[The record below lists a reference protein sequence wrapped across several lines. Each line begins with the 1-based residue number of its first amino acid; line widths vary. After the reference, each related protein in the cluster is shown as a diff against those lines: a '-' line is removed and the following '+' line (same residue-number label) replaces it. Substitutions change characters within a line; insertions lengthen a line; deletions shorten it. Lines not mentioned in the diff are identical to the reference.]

1 MAQTKTKIVLDA
13 DIVIHFMKGD
23 CFTLLLELFPKY
35 QYLILDIV
43 YDELAKNPQTKA
55 FIDNITTFMPQKLL
69 KIPFKPSG
77 TTMLEYAQLIRK
89 LGKGE
94 SACMVYCYEN
104 KDVLGSSNLRDIKD
118 YCSSHGITYL
128 TTLDFLYYAY
138 IRKKLTKEEC
148 DEFIQKVVSKGS
160 KLPIT
165 DISKYVCSVVI

>member
-13 DIVIHFMKGD
+13 DVVIHFMKGD

-43 YDELAKNPQTKA
+43 YDELAKSPQTKA

-89 LGKGE
+89 LGKE
-94 SACMVYCYEN
+94 KAPVWFTVM
-104 KDVLGSSNLRDIKD
+104 RIKMFWEAAI
-118 YCSSHGITYL
+118 YGTSKIIAPRTALL
-128 TTLDFLYYAY
+128 TLPLLISY
-138 IRKKLTKEEC
+138 IML
-148 DEFIQKVVSKGS
+148 I
-160 KLPIT
+160 
-165 DISKYVCSVVI
+165 YVKS